1 MTRQLPPLNALRA
14 FEAAARH
21 MSFTKAAD
29 ELHVTPAAISHQV
42 KALEEYL
49 GIQLFRRLT
58 RGLLLTDAGQ
68 AALPGM
74 RESFDGLA
82 AAVAR
87 LRGAE
92 ESGVLN
98 VSSLNS
104 FVAKWLIHRVDQFSR
119 DHPDIDVRIS
129 ASTGLVDFARDDVDL
144 TIRYGRGDYPG
155 LRVELLMDE
164 ELFPVCSP
172 KLLDGANPL
181 KTADDLRHHTLLHD
195 DSFKQFYHEQFEKT
209 FHGFF
214 PDWRVWLDAAGARR
228 VDPSHGPAMSPS
240 YMVIQAAIEGQGVAL
255 ARSVLVMDDLAAGV
269 LVKPFEL
276 TLPLDFSYYLVYLET
291 AAERPKIA
299 AFRAWIME
307 EAGKRQ
313 APTLSAAQ

>member
-58 RGLLLTDAGQ
+58 RGILLTDAGQ
-68 AALPGM
+68 TCWPGIGK
-74 RESFDGLA
+74 SLDGLA
-82 AAVAR
+82 VAVEG
-87 LRGAE
+87 LKGME
-92 ESGVLN
+92 ETGVLT
-98 VSSLNS
+98 VSVLQS
-104 FVAKWLIHRVDQFSR
+104 FATKWLVPNLDKFHSR
-119 DHPDIDVRIS
+119 HPEIDLHIS
-129 ASTGLVDFARDDVDL
+129 STIRLADFARDNVDL
-144 TIRYGRGDYPG
+144 AIRYGLGQWPG
-155 LRVELLMDE
+155 LRADLLRTE

-172 KLLDGANPL
+172 ALLEGPNPL
-181 KTADDLRHHTLLHD
+181 RTPDDLRHHTLLHD
-195 DSFKQFYHEQFEKT
+195 ESWKVVFVGAYPEWS
-209 FHGFF
+209 
-214 PDWRVWLDAAGARR
+214 DWMAAAGVTDIDATRG
-228 VDPSHGPAMSPS
+228 PSILPS
-240 YMVIQAAIEGQGVAL
+240 AMVIQAAIDRQGVAL
-255 ARSVLVMDDLAAGV
+255 GRSVLVEADLASGL
-269 LVKPFEL
+269 LVKPFDISI
-276 TLPLDFSYYLVYLET
+276 PVDYSYYVVCPEA